1 VKVRKREIFV
11 LGLDDFQATLLEA
24 LPHAS
29 ACQFHGLLTM
39 DRMRQG
45 DRIPVAELIDEALGE
60 LDRFDGQVDAIV
72 GFWDFPI
79 NCLVPILSE
88 RMGLPHKPLAG
99 VVACE
104 HKYWARV
111 VEQRVVPGAIPPF
124 AAVNPFAPDAA
135 SSIGFEFPFW
145 IKPVM
150 SYSSYLGFY
159 IDSFDTLVAGL
170 ATTRAEIGQLAEPF
184 NHVLNMLELPY
195 DVAHVRG
202 DWCIA
207 EGIIGGH
214 QCTLE
219 GFVHS
224 GRAQVYGIVDSLRV
238 AGGTSFASYR
248 YPSCLPERVQERMI
262 SMACRTVEALGLDR
276 SAWNVECFWDEGAD
290 HVWLLEV
297 NSRLSES
304 HTDLFSKV
312 DGVSNLSVMLDLA
325 LDRAPSM
332 PRGQGDYS
340 YAGKFF
346 VRRADDA
353 YVESVPTPEDVAA
366 VEREIPDTRIVL
378 RVEPGQWLHE
388 LAYQDSYTYELAWIY
403 VGADSPAELEA
414 RYRACAERLHF
425 SFAGEGRR
433 PVIKLARLHPRIRE
447 ANL

>member
-1 VKVRKREIFV
+1 MRKREIFV
-11 LGLDDFQATLLEA
+11 LGLDEFQRPLLED
-24 LPHAS
+24 LPQAS
-29 ACQFHGLLTM
+29 ECRFHGLLPM
-39 DRMRQG
+39 ERVRQG
-45 DRIPVAELIDEALGE
+45 DRIPLTELIDESLAE
-60 LDRFDGQVDAIV
+60 LQRFEGPVDGVV

-79 NCLVPILSE
+79 NCLVPILNE
-88 RMGLPHKPLAG
+88 RLGLPHKPLAG

-111 VEQRVVPGAIPPF
+111 VEELVVPGAIPPF
-124 AAVNPFAPDAA
+124 AAVHPFAPDAA
-135 SSIGFEFPFW
+135 SSIGIDFPFW

-150 SYSSYLGFY
+150 SYSSYLGFH
-159 IDSFDTLVAGL
+159 IDGPDTLVASLG
-170 ATTRAEIGQLAEPF
+170 TIRSEIGQLAEPF
-184 NHVLNMLELPY
+184 DRVLDMLELPE

-219 GFVHS
+219 GFVYH
-224 GRAQVYGIVDSLRV
+224 GQAQVYGIVDSLRV

-248 YPSCLPERVQERMI
+248 YPSTLPERVQERMI

-276 SAWNVECFWDEGAD
+276 SEWNVECFWDEGAD
-290 HVWLLEV
+290 QVWLLEV

-312 DGVSNLSVMLDLA
+312 HGVSNQSVMLDLA
-325 LDRAPSM
+325 LDRQPSM
-332 PRGQGDYS
+332 PHLDGDYS

-353 YVESVPTPEDVAA
+353 YVEAVPTPEEIAA
-366 VEREIPDTRIVL
+366 VEREIPDSRVVL
-378 RVEPGQWLHE
+378 RVQPGQWLHD
-388 LAYQDSYTYELAWIY
+388 LPYQDSYTYDLAWIH
-403 VGADSPAELEA
+403 VGASSSSELEE
-414 RYRACAERLHF
+414 RYRACTERLYF
-425 SFAGEGRR
+425 TFADEGRR
-433 PVIKLARLHPRIRE
+433 PFIDLAGPDPHVRE

>member
-1 VKVRKREIFV
+1 VKVRERQIFV
-11 LGLDDFQATLLEA
+11 LGLDDFQRPLLEA
-24 LPHAS
+24 LPQAS
-29 ACQFHGLLTM
+29 ECRFHGLLTM
-39 DRMRQG
+39 DQLRQG
-45 DRIPVAELIDEALGE
+45 DRIPIAELVEEALAE
-60 LDRFDGQVDAIV
+60 LDRFDGHIDAVV

-88 RMGLPHKPLAG
+88 RLGLPHKPLAG

-104 HKYWARV
+104 HKYWARIV
-111 VEQRVVPGAIPPF
+111 QQRVVPGAIPPF
-124 AAVNPFAPDAA
+124 VAVNPFAPDAA
-135 SSIGFEFPFW
+135 SSVGLEFPFW

-150 SYSSYLGFY
+150 SYSGYLGFH
-159 IDSFDTLVAGL
+159 IDNVDTLVASL

-184 NHVLNMLELPY
+184 NHVLDMLELPS
-195 DVAHVRG
+195 DVAHVQG

-219 GFVHS
+219 GFTHS
-224 GRAQVYGIVDSLRV
+224 GRAEVYGIIDSLRV
-238 AGGTSFASYR
+238 PGGTSFASYR
-248 YPSCLPERVQERMI
+248 YPSTLPERVQERMI

-290 HVWLLEV
+290 QVWLLEV

-312 DGVSNLSVMLDLA
+312 DGVSNQSVMLDLA

-332 PRGQGDYS
+332 PHRQGDFS

-346 VRRADDA
+346 IRRADDA
-353 YVESVPTPEDVAA
+353 LVESVPTPAAVAA
-366 VEREIPDTRIVL
+366 VEQEIPGTRIVL
-378 RVEPGQWLHE
+378 RVGPGQWLHD
-388 LAYQDSYTYELAWIY
+388 LSYQDSYTYELAWIY
-403 VGADSPAELEA
+403 VGADSPAELEE
-414 RYRACAERLHF
+414 RYRVCAERLHF
-425 SFAGEGRR
+425 AFAEEKPRSGME
-433 PVIKLARLHPRIRE
+433 LAQLDPHVRE

>member
-1 VKVRKREIFV
+1 VTTREIFV
-11 LGLDDFQATLLEA
+11 LGLDDFQRPLLEA
-24 LPHAS
+24 LPQARE
-29 ACQFHGLLTM
+29 CRFHGLLTM
-39 DRMRQG
+39 DRLRQG
-45 DRIPVAELIDEALGE
+45 DRIPIAELIDEALAA
-60 LDRFDGQVDAIV
+60 LDRFEGKVDAVV

-88 RMGLPHKPLAG
+88 RLGLPHKPLAG

-124 AAVNPFAPDAA
+124 AAVNPFATDAA
-135 SSIGFEFPFW
+135 SSIGLEFPFW

-150 SYSSYLGFY
+150 SYSSYLGFR
-159 IDSFDTLVAGL
+159 IDGPDTLVASL
-170 ATTRAEIGQLAEPF
+170 ASIREQIGQLADPF
-184 NHVLNMLELPY
+184 NHVLDMLELPS

-219 GFVHS
+219 GFVHH
-224 GRAQVYGIVDSLRV
+224 GHAEVYGIIDSLRV
-238 AGGTSFASYR
+238 PGGTSFASYR
-248 YPSCLPERVQERMI
+248 YPSALPDQVQDRMI
-262 SMACRTVEALGLDR
+262 SMACRTVEALGLDN
-276 SAWNVECFWDEGAD
+276 SAWNIECFWDEGAD
-290 HVWLLEV
+290 QVWLLEV

-312 DGVSNLSVMLDLA
+312 DGVSNQSVMLDLA
-325 LDRAPSM
+325 LDRTPSM
-332 PRGQGDYS
+332 PRRQGAYA

-353 YVESVPTPEDVAA
+353 YVESVPTPQDIDA
-366 VEREIPDTRIVL
+366 VERDIPDTKVVL
-378 RVEPGQWLHE
+378 RVAADQWLHD
-388 LAYQDSYTYELAWIY
+388 LAYQDSYSYELAWIY
-403 VGADSPAELEA
+403 VGADSPAELEE
-414 RYRACAERLHF
+414 RYHAAAERLHF
-425 SFAGEGRR
+425 SFAEEESRSAMDLTA
-433 PVIKLARLHPRIRE
+433 PDPHIRE